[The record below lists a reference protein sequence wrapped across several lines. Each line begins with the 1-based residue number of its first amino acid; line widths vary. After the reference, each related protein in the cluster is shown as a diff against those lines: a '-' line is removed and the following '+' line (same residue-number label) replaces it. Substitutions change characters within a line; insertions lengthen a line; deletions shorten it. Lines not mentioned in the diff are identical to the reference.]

1 MTDSETIDDMASVL
15 IDHGHTQD
23 TDDLAAEW
31 AGYGFDAD
39 DVESWCEVGCWEPF
53 VAADF
58 READMTPRVAARACN
73 QYGREHGLE
82 MDAMYAACNLDVSAD
97 DIIAAYQDS

>member
-1 MTDSETIDDMASVL
+1 MTTEQAIDDIARVL

-31 AGYGFDAD
+31 AGYGFDAN

-58 READMTPRVAARACN
+58 REAGMTPQMADEACD
-73 QYGREHGLE
+73 QYGREEGLE
-82 MDAMYAACNLDVSAD
+82 MPAMYAVCNLDVSAD
-97 DIIAAYQDS
+97 DIIAAHQDS